1 MSCRGLE
8 EIPERM
14 PMSPPPGVVVSKH
27 VAATVAELQ
36 GCRHSCLQVAVPCP
50 PQGPSRLGQSAL
62 TESLAGHSELWVA
75 PPALSPGLTF
85 QAFGFGGDA
94 LLTGMP
100 PCRLPQSTQ
109 SSSLLTPG
117 ILSGRLK
124 TVPSHGVKSVLG
136 ICPRLGLGKDHSWS
150 PEPLSQ
156 FGV

>member
-1 MSCRGLE
+1 M
-8 EIPERM
+8 
-14 PMSPPPGVVVSKH
+14 SKH

-94 LLTGMP
+94 LLTACPHADSPRAHNP
-100 PCRLPQSTQ
+100 PLFLPQAFCQ
-109 SSSLLTPG
+109 AG
-117 ILSGRLK
+117 
-124 TVPSHGVKSVLG
+124 
-136 ICPRLGLGKDHSWS
+136 
-150 PEPLSQ
+150 
-156 FGV
+156 